1 MAMADSTVEG
11 MPAKENSM
19 YKANEALLTNLQ
31 RTDLDELRKKVND
44 EGGTYFE
51 FYSVAKKY
59 CNKYEDMMRSHGV
72 KRDE

>member
-1 MAMADSTVEG
+1 

-19 YKANEALLTNLQ
+19 YKANEALLTKLE
-31 RTDLDELRKKVND
+31 REDLDALRQKVID

-59 CNKYEDMMRSHGV
+59 CNKYEAMMRSHGV
-72 KRDE
+72 ERED